1 MNVATTD
8 PKQII
13 KEANRCPVF
22 KINLKGHFV
31 NVDDLTSELIGLPAE
46 SLFGR
51 NIKEFL
57 DKESFN
63 GLSQIIQHGNRFDA
77 CYEAIEIKIINNEK
91 KRHKVNAIVSLNFI
105 AGNPAN
111 YQIILLK
118 YNQTK
123 KSGDKNN
130 NLDCTLK
137 NLYELSSDFT
147 RNPDWKKLSELLIK
161 NIKIN
166 QIGIYKYCDKTLSLL
181 TESSN
186 QNESSCI
193 DLSRTNEDHLNIITE
208 NKQSCTLDLKDNGFE
223 YNYPLA
229 INGICWGLLRC
240 IVENDLSELDTNL
253 VIVAGY
259 IGPAFGADFRDN
271 TKSEKNEKV
280 EKNENKSV
288 EVKTDFFDILK
299 MFGCTIISF
308 DTSGD
313 ILSKY
318 TDIPD
323 KNHFLAG
330 CSTSN
335 GLIEKLSSFELIG
348 FSDKECFE
356 LTLSDE
362 RPVIFPDLGLIGDET
377 KFYLYK
383 ILKTKDI
390 SNGIAEYTIILFP
403 EFDNSIGRKS
413 TDKLLGMFLETSSMF
428 LEPIDK
434 CAAKMAGQF
443 YPRLNKDGRF
453 YLDTIQDNCHVLY
466 KTINRFRQLCQII
479 NKKEN
484 LAEINITDVVSRM
497 IKEYLSIE
505 NNLKLTLEN
514 SGQIFLM
521 ADVTRIKES
530 LYAIFN
536 GLINQTVSHE
546 KPTIS
551 LKVSSE
557 TEYCKIQINSYGTL
571 ENSFKPENALE
582 ALTSV
587 RETPVSG
594 LSVLEN
600 ELPMARLLIE
610 SIGGEMELSQIA
622 NNKVS
627 IDLKLPSAR

>member
-91 KRHKVNAIVSLNFI
+91 KQHKVNAIVSLNFI

-123 KSGDKNN
+123 KSDDKKY

-137 NLYELSSDFT
+137 KLYELSFDFA
-147 RNPDWKKLSELLIK
+147 RNPDWKKLSDLLI
-161 NIKIN
+161 NSIKIN
-166 QIGIYKYCDKTLSLL
+166 QVGIYKYSDKTLFLL
-181 TESSN
+181 TESSKQKKKSN
-186 QNESSCI
+186 V
-193 DLSRTNEDHLNIITE
+193 DLSRTNEDHLKVVT
-208 NKQSCTLDLKDNGFE
+208 NKQSKTLDLKDNGLE
-223 YNYPLA
+223 YSFPLV
-229 INGICWGLLRC
+229 INGFCWGLLRC
-240 IVENDLSELDTNL
+240 IVENNLSELDSAL
-253 VIVAGY
+253 AIIAGY
-259 IGPAFGADFRDN
+259 IGPAFGADISDN
-271 TKSEKNEKV
+271 AKNEKKQKI
-280 EKNENKSV
+280 EKSENKTV
-288 EVKTDFFDILK
+288 DIQLNFFDILK

-313 ILSKY
+313 VISKY
-318 TDIPD
+318 TDLPD

-335 GLIEKLSSFELIG
+335 ELIDKLSAFELIG

-362 RPVIFPDLGLIGDET
+362 HPVIFPDLGLIGDEN

-383 ILKTKDI
+383 ILKTKEI
-390 SNGIAEYTIILFP
+390 SDGLAENTIILFP
-403 EFDNSIGRKS
+403 EFDNSIGRNS
-413 TDKLLGMFLETSSMF
+413 TNKLLEMFLETSSMF

-453 YLDTIQDNCHVLY
+453 YLDTIQDNCYVLF
-466 KTINRFRQLCQII
+466 KTINRFKQLCQII

-484 LAEINITDVVSRM
+484 LVEINITDVVSRT
-497 IKEYLSIE
+497 IKEYLNIE
-505 NNLKLTLEN
+505 NNIKIKLEN

-521 ADVTRIKES
+521 ADSGRITKS
-530 LYAIFN
+530 LYAIFT
-536 GLINQTVSHE
+536 GLINQTISNE

-551 LKVSSE
+551 LKVSTE
-557 TEYCKIQINSYGTL
+557 TKYCKIQINSYGTL

-582 ALTSV
+582 ALTSI

-610 SIGGEMELSQIA
+610 SMGGQMELSQIA